1 MYVASHAQIT
11 QNKKSDIS
19 LQYLKKEVNDK
30 VDLLHTSKHGIL
42 PQIDT
47 MIIMGMVKHFQSSQ
61 NSMFLMSLQCFKK
74 EVRDEVDF
82 LQADKHWSGLQVDFN
97 TLGTKVS
104 SKNQALKKHS
114 FSRIGS
120 DHQDTDKTLK

>member
-1 MYVASHAQIT
+1 MPADNCQRFLQHDNIIFMYMASHAQIT

-61 NSMFLMSLQCFKK
+61 NSMFVMSLQCFKK

-82 LQADKHWSGLQVDFN
+82 LQADKH
-97 TLGTKVS
+97 
-104 SKNQALKKHS
+104 
-114 FSRIGS
+114 
-120 DHQDTDKTLK
+120 